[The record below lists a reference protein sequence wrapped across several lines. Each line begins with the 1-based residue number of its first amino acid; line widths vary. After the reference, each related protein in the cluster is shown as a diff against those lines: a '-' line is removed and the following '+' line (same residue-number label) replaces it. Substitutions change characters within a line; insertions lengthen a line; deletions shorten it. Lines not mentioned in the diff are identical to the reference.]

1 MFLFFVVVFLI
12 PFIVGWYYTSNKVNQ
27 APNMKDLKPST
38 LDGQIMECT
47 KGVIVPLEDSDGT
60 MTTIEAV
67 VGEQYKV
74 AGMMTDGTVALS
86 VGEHYLLMDLENLVE
101 YFVKVE
107 EGE

>member
-1 MFLFFVVVFLI
+1 MFLFIIIVFVI

-74 AGMMTDGTVALS
+74 VGMMADGTVALG
-86 VGEHYLLMDLENLVE
+86 VGEHYLLMDLENLADH
-101 YFVKVE
+101 FVRVE
-107 EGE
+107 EGK